1 MTERSLLK
9 SLTKPTQG
17 SRPAFL
23 LAGLGGQVLTFR
35 PLAQRLA
42 PKCHLTG
49 VLYPVHAG
57 GSSHCTSISDLAKDM
72 AAPLQDYHDPII
84 LIGYSIGGAVAYQI
98 AQERHKH
105 GLATAVILIDTR
117 LNALRRKRGR
127 IFLLAR
133 RILVSTPRKLF
144 RLKGTKGK
152 RDVWTPDDPR
162 LREFVEDSKTA
173 IAAFQPHKSDTIV
186 VLIRT
191 KSYLTWKRWIRG
203 QYWPSRTHGWS
214 KVVPVVHV
222 VHGPGDH
229 LTIVNEDNRD
239 ALGLAL
245 DQALNIAAE
254 AVSLPS

>member
-23 LAGLGGQVLTFR
+23 LAGLGGHVLTFR

-42 PKCHLTG
+42 PKWHLTG

-57 GSSHCTSISDLAKDM
+57 GSAHCNSISDLAKDM
-72 AAPLQDYHDPII
+72 VAPLQDNHDPII

-127 IFLLAR
+127 VFRLLR
-133 RILVSTPRKLF
+133 KVLVSTLRKLF
-144 RLKGTKGK
+144 RLKGKK
-152 RDVWTPDDPR
+152 RKQDVWIPDDPR
-162 LREFVEDSKTA
+162 LREFVDDSKTA
-173 IAAFQPHKSDTIV
+173 IDAFQPNKSDTVI

-191 KSYLTWKRWIRG
+191 KSYLTWKRWIQGR
-203 QYWPSRTHGWS
+203 YWPSRTHGWS
-214 KVVPVVHV
+214 KIVPVVHV

-229 LTIVNEDNRD
+229 LTIVKEDNRD
-239 ALGLAL
+239 ALGVAL
-245 DQALNIAAE
+245 DKALDIAAE
-254 AVSLPS
+254 AVSLSP